1 MVEGDK
7 VREDEAKDAA
17 FNARMTRATM
27 NIVNEY
33 RADFSRTEG
42 RKRFRLYIDRRGGGY
57 AEEPFDED
65 ESGPA
70 IVRGRV

>member
-1 MVEGDK
+1 MSVVEGLR
-7 VREDEAKDAA
+7 VWEDEASDAA
-17 FNARMTRATM
+17 FRAKMTRATM

-57 AEEPFDED
+57 ADAVDED

-70 IVRGRV
+70 IV